1 MLKARGDREQD
12 LWRYRLSE
20 GCVKQWCDKPSG
32 CGCLGK
38 KCVSRGSNEVWTGGA
53 MKCEQGEQWSVSR
66 GSNEVCTGGAMKC
79 EQEEQWSVSR
89 GSNEVCTGGA
99 MKCEQ
104 GEQWSSDLAVSH
116 IQSKLSDIQSENTRF
131 RTYISPLPR
140 MHIDVADRSV
150 LPLLFLKSLCILSFC
165 PIVNIRSCQQ
175 DRKLSWV
182 GPVEYHPHSGFHY
195 SKHRTYLCRDNSSIS
210 NISGLDL
217 G

>member
-38 KCVSRGSNEVWTGGA
+38 KCVSRGSNEVW
-53 MKCEQGEQWSVSR
+53 
-66 GSNEVCTGGAMKC
+66 
-79 EQEEQWSVSR
+79 
-89 GSNEVCTGGA
+89 TGGA